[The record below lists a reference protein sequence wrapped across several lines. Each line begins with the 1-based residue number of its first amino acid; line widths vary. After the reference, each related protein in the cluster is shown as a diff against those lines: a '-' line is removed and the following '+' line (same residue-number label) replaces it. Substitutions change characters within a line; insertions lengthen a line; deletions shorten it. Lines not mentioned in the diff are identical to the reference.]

1 MARLAISVGLFT
13 ALCGSGCSTKVD
25 PCGVAQP
32 PWTVVF
38 LGEAYGRGEV
48 ALERDAEGHF
58 RGHLRL
64 TQAEGQ
70 AADAGLRLEG
80 RGVCRDGV
88 VRLDFG
94 GGSSPDGALQV
105 LGGTLTA
112 VLARPGLVEQPF
124 GVWTAELRSTE
135 WKAPRQ
141 VGGPWILAPQQVAV
155 NTTPSALGL
164 AANAGEGQ
172 ANAGAAP

>member
-1 MARLAISVGLFT
+1 MVFVGE
-13 ALCGSGCSTKVD
+13 GG
-25 PCGVAQP
+25 
-32 PWTVVF
+32 
-38 LGEAYGRGEV
+38 GRGEV
-48 ALERDAEGHF
+48 ARERDAEGWC
-58 RGHLRL
+58 RGQLRL
-64 TQAEGQ
+64 TQAEGR
-70 AADAGLRLEG
+70 AAEGGLGLEG

-112 VLARPGLVEQPF
+112 VLARPDLVEQPF

-155 NTTPSALGL
+155 NTTPSAIGL